1 MSLFQAR
8 DWWTAS
14 IDSNEE
20 FGYGS
25 MVVANIDNGVDG
37 AGEWPGS
44 RSGASAALQRT
55 APHTPH
61 VP

>member
-14 IDSNEE
+14 IDKNEE

-25 MVVANIDNGVDG
+25 MCVGNVDNGVDG
-37 AGEWPGS
+37 KGTLS
-44 RSGASAALQRT
+44 YTAAHR
-55 APHTPH
+55 APLF
-61 VP
+61 

>member
-14 IDSNEE
+14 IDKNEE

-25 MVVANIDNGVDG
+25 MCVGNVDNGVDG
-37 AGEWPGS
+37 KGTLS
-44 RSGASAALQRT
+44 
-55 APHTPH
+55 
-61 VP
+61 